1 MVLTLEIFGFEALW
15 SPFFFA
21 SLLAVTIAYF
31 LVLVKYRH
39 HFNKNQPL
47 TQRQGTLFVLAILL
61 LYAIKGSPLD
71 LMAHLMFYI
80 HMIQMAVLVLVIPP
94 LVILSIPAWV
104 WRNLLNFNLF
114 QSLFSIFTKPLI
126 ALLLFNGI
134 FSFYHIPLIFDHVM
148 QNRWLHAG
156 YSLLLFIVAIF
167 MWWPLIN
174 ELPEAQTLSGIKKVG
189 YVFADGIL
197 LTPACALII
206 FASSPMYATYS
217 DPTAWGEAMSLCVGS
232 SNFASLNISGPEL
245 FSSMSLL
252 HDQQLGGVLMKVIQE
267 IIYGI
272 VLGHVFFE
280 WYRKD
285 QEESEQEINSRLH
298 PTSTLIE

>member
-1 MVLTLEIFGFEALW
+1 MLALEIFGFKALW

-31 LVLVKYRH
+31 LLLIKYRH
-39 HFNKNQPL
+39 HFNKSQPL
-47 TQRQGTLFVLAILL
+47 TQRQGTLFVVAMLL

-71 LMAHLMFYI
+71 LMAHLMFYV

-94 LVILSIPAWV
+94 LVILSIPPWV
-104 WRNLLNFNLF
+104 WRNLLNLKPFE
-114 QSLFSIFTKPLI
+114 SLFSLFTKPLI
-126 ALLLFNGI
+126 ALILFNGI
-134 FSFYHIPLIFDHVM
+134 FSIYHIPFIFDHVM

-156 YSLLLFIVAIF
+156 YSTLLFIVAIF

-174 ELPEAQTLSGIKKVG
+174 ELPESQTLSGIKKVG
-189 YVFADGIL
+189 YIFADGIL

-217 DPTAWGEAMSLCVGS
+217 DPAAWGAAMSLCVGS
-232 SNFASLNISGPEL
+232 STFTSLHLSGPEL

-267 IIYGI
+267 IIYGTI
-272 VLGHVFFE
+272 LGHVFFE

-285 QEESEQEINSRLH
+285 QEESEKELKTERAY
-298 PTSTLIE
+298 PTLID